1 MLYIKC
7 GENLQNKDRINAVT
21 FSIYPAYSYLYP
33 CSIRRQF
40 FCLNNYSLNNYSRNY
55 KKKETQMKYTTVK
68 IVFKTYKQK
77 NKRNAAKSAFLSL
90 IIMPQTGIEPDSTA
104 QKR

>member
-7 GENLQNKDRINAVT
+7 GENLQDKGRINAVT
-21 FSIYPAYSYLYP
+21 FSIYPAYSYLYL

-40 FCLNNYSLNNYSRNY
+40 FRLNNYSRNY

-68 IVFKTYKQK
+68 IMFKCVQD
-77 NKRNAAKSAFLSL
+77 L
-90 IIMPQTGIEPDSTA
+90 
-104 QKR
+104 